1 MIGQILGNRY
11 EILEKIGEGGMSEV
25 YKARCNK
32 LNRFVAVKILKE
44 SLASNEEIVEKFKK
58 EATAIAALS
67 DNNIV
72 NVLDVGSQDNINYI
86 VMELVKGKTLKE
98 LIVEF
103 GKMNYETAIKIAIQV
118 AKALD
123 CAHKNGII
131 HRDVKPQ
138 NILVTEDGIIKVTDF
153 GIAKSSG
160 SGTLTNS
167 STVMGSAHYFSPE
180 QAKGSFLDARTDLYS
195 LGVVIYEMT
204 TGRLPF
210 DAESPVTVALKHIQE
225 EPIPPKQINS
235 KIPESLNN
243 LILKA
248 MSKEPS
254 KRYQTAKELIN
265 DLQKIKDDPN
275 VKIGANPKEDD
286 GHTIIMSAVNPDE
299 INNIKNSTSNNYNNY
314 DNENYDSYDNDYD
327 DENDDDYDDDYYDD
341 DDDDEYEDYYDDD
354 YDDDDYDDDNYHRGR
369 KKENKSKKIIIT
381 IVSILAICLIG
392 VVGYNALG
400 NSTSESSESNNEV
413 NVPPIEGMTIEQ
425 AKTELSKA
433 QLKLVEGG
441 TEESDKPEGT
451 IISVYPKVGTSVKIK
466 TEVRVIVSGGQTKIK
481 MPDLTES
488 TLDDAKALLAES
500 DLNNYEIIEQYS
512 NSIPSG
518 EVIGTEPE
526 AGKEVSNDT
535 AIKIYIS
542 KGKEIKYVTVEDV
555 IGMSENR
562 AKSTL
567 EKSGLTVADV
577 QTVKVKDDSN
587 VNVVVKQSIE
597 PGKSVQAGT
606 SITIY
611 IGYKEE
617 EKEQSVDLR
626 VVIGMQGSEAIQ
638 YLVNLGFSRSN
649 IALDGTGNRN
659 DVVENVS
666 SKYAKP
672 SEAIT
677 LYTEKVSSPSEGTGN
692 GNEGGNNPPKNDDE
706 GDQNPETTTVDNN

>member
-44 SLASNEEIVEKFKK
+44 SLANNEEIVEKFKK

-72 NVLDVGSQDNINYI
+72 NVLDVGTQDNINYI

-103 GKMNYETAIKIAIQV
+103 GKMNYETAVKIGIQV

-138 NILVTEDGIIKVTDF
+138 NILVTEDGVIKVTDF

-160 SGTLTNS
+160 SKTLTNS

-180 QAKGSFLDARTDLYS
+180 QAKGSFLDVRTDLYS
-195 LGVVIYEMT
+195 LGVVLYEMT

-248 MSKEPS
+248 MSKDPN
-254 KRYQTAKELIN
+254 KRYQTARELIN

-275 VKIGANPKEDD
+275 VKIGADLNEDD

-299 INNIKNSTSNNYNNY
+299 IKNIKNSATSSK
-314 DNENYDSYDNDYD
+314 DDDYYE
-327 DENDDDYDDDYYDD
+327 DENDDDNYYDDDEDDEDYDDDYYED
-341 DDDDEYEDYYDDD
+341 EDYYDDD
-354 YDDDDYDDDNYHRGR
+354 EDDDYYKR
-369 KKENKSKKIIIT
+369 KKGNNKSKKIIIA
-381 IVSILAICLIG
+381 IVSILAILIVG
-392 VVGYNALG
+392 TVGYNVLG
-400 NSTSESSESNNEV
+400 KNSESSSSNKKEIK
-413 NVPPIEGMTIEQ
+413 VPNIEGMTIEQ
-425 AKTELSKA
+425 AKTELSKLG
-433 QLKLVEGG
+433 LKLVEGG
-441 TEESDKPEGT
+441 TEESDKPAGT
-451 IISVYPKVGTSVKIK
+451 IISVYPKVGTAVKAS
-466 TEVRVIVSGGQTKIK
+466 TEVRVIVSGGQTSIK

-488 TLDDAKALLAES
+488 TLEDAKALLEDS
-500 DLNNYEIIEQYS
+500 GLTNYEVVEKYS
-512 NSIPSG
+512 NSIKAG
-518 EVIGTEPE
+518 EVIGTDPD
-526 AGKEVSNDT
+526 AGEEVSDET
-535 AIKIYIS
+535 KITIYVS
-542 KGKEIKYVTVEDV
+542 KGPEVKYVTVEDV
-555 IGMSENR
+555 RGMSENR

-567 EKSGLTVADV
+567 EAAGLTIADV
-577 QTVKVKDDSN
+577 QTVEVKDDSS

-597 PGKSVQAGT
+597 PGKSVQEGT

-611 IGYKEE
+611 IGYKKE
-617 EKEQSVDLR
+617 EKEQSVDVSD
-626 VVIGMQGSEAIQ
+626 VVGMTGSDAIE
-638 YLVNLGFSRSN
+638 YLVSLGFKRSN
-649 IALDGTGNRN
+649 ITLSGTGNRS
-659 DVVENVS
+659 DIVESAS
-666 SKYAKP
+666 SQYAKP
-672 SEAIT
+672 SETIT
-677 LYTEKVSSPSEGTGN
+677 LYMEKTSEPSDIDDDPNNNN
-692 GNEGGNNPPKNDDE
+692 GNNDNNNDNND
-706 GDQNPETTTVDNN
+706 VDNNNSSSTSTADHN

>member
-44 SLASNEEIVEKFKK
+44 SLVSNEEIVEKFKK

-86 VMELVKGKTLKE
+86 VMELVQGKTLKE

-138 NILVTEDGIIKVTDF
+138 NILVTEDGVIKVTDF

-275 VKIGANPKEDD
+275 VKIGANTREDD
-286 GHTIIMSAVNPDE
+286 GHTIIMSAVNPEE
-299 INNIKNSTSNNYNNY
+299 INNIKNSTSNNYEGY
-314 DNENYDSYDNDYD
+314 DDSYDNDDDYD
-327 DENDDDYDDDYYDD
+327 DENDDNYDYD
-341 DDDDEYEDYYDDD
+341 DDD
-354 YDDDDYDDDNYHRGR
+354 YDDDDYDDDDYDNYHRSR
-369 KKENKSKKIIIT
+369 KKGNKSKKIIVT

-400 NSTSESSESNNEV
+400 NSNTGSSESKNEV

-425 AKTELSKA
+425 AKTELSKV

-488 TLDDAKALLAES
+488 TLDDAKALLEES

-518 EVIGTEPE
+518 EVIGTDPD
-526 AGKEVSNDT
+526 AGEEVSNET
-535 AIKIYIS
+535 EIKIYVS

-555 IGMSENR
+555 MGMSENR

-567 EKSGLTVADV
+567 EQSGLTVADV
-577 QTVKVKDDSN
+577 QTIKVKDDSN

-617 EKEQSVDLR
+617 EKEQSISLTD
-626 VVIGMQGSEAIQ
+626 VIGMNGYDAIE
-638 YLVNLGFSRSN
+638 YLVNLGFKRSN
-649 IALDGTGNRN
+649 ISLGGTGNKN
-659 DVVENVS
+659 DLVESVS
-666 SKYAKP
+666 QQYAKP
-672 SEAIT
+672 SQSIT
-677 LYTEKVSSPSEGTGN
+677 LNMEQSSYNPS
-692 GNEGGNNPPKNDDE
+692 
-706 GDQNPETTTVDNN
+706 DNNNGDNNNGDNNNENNNNNNDNNNNDNNNESSTVSHN

>member
-275 VKIGANPKEDD
+275 VKIGVNPKEDD

-299 INNIKNSTSNNYNNY
+299 INNIKNSTSNNYN
-314 DNENYDSYDNDYD
+314 DYD
-327 DENDDDYDDDYYDD
+327 DENDDSYDDYDDYDDENDDYDDDGDYD
-341 DDDDEYEDYYDDD
+341 DYYD
-354 YDDDDYDDDNYHRGR
+354 DDDDYDDDNYSRSR
-369 KKENKSKKIIIT
+369 KKDNKSKKIIIT

-400 NSTSESSESNNEV
+400 KSSTGSSESKNEV

-425 AKTELSKA
+425 AKTELSKV

-441 TEESDKPEGT
+441 TEESDKPAGT
-451 IISVYPKVGTSVKIK
+451 IISVYPKVGTSVKAN
-466 TEVRVIVSGGQTKIK
+466 TEVRVIISGGQTKIK

-488 TLDDAKALLAES
+488 TLDDAKALLEES

-518 EVIGTEPE
+518 EVIGTEPD

-535 AIKIYIS
+535 AIKIYVS

-555 IGMSENR
+555 RGMSENR

-577 QTVKVKDDSN
+577 QTMEVKDDSN

-606 SITIY
+606 SIIIY

-617 EKEQSVDLR
+617 KEQSISLTD
-626 VVIGMQGSEAIQ
+626 VIGMKGSDAIE
-638 YLVNLGFSRSN
+638 YLVGLGFKRSN
-649 IALDGTGNRN
+649 ISLGGTGNKN
-659 DVVENVS
+659 DIVESVS
-666 SKYAKP
+666 QKYAKP
-672 SEAIT
+672 SQSIT
-677 LYTEKVSSPSEGTGN
+677 LNMEQSSYNPS
-692 GNEGGNNPPKNDDE
+692 
-706 GDQNPETTTVDNN
+706 DNNNGDNNNENNNEDNNENENNNNENNNNNESSTASHN

>member
-44 SLASNEEIVEKFKK
+44 SLANNEEIVEKFKK

-72 NVLDVGSQDNINYI
+72 NVLDVGTQDNINYI

-103 GKMNYETAIKIAIQV
+103 GKMNYETAVKIGIQV

-138 NILVTEDGIIKVTDF
+138 NILVTEDGVIKVTDF

-160 SGTLTNS
+160 SKTLTNS

-180 QAKGSFLDARTDLYS
+180 QAKGSFLDVRTDLYS
-195 LGVVIYEMT
+195 LGVVLYEMT

-248 MSKEPS
+248 MSKDPN
-254 KRYQTAKELIN
+254 KRYQTARELIN

-275 VKIGANPKEDD
+275 VKIGADLNEDD

-299 INNIKNSTSNNYNNY
+299 IKNIKNSAMSSK
-314 DNENYDSYDNDYD
+314 DDDDYD
-327 DENDDDYDDDYYDD
+327 DENEDDNNYYDDEEEDDDDYDDDYYDD
-341 DDDDEYEDYYDDD
+341 DDYYEDED
-354 YDDDDYDDDNYHRGR
+354 DDDNYYKR
-369 KKENKSKKIIIT
+369 KKGNNKSKKIIVT
-381 IVSILAICLIG
+381 IVSILAILIIG
-392 VVGYNALG
+392 TVGYNVLG
-400 NSTSESSESNNEV
+400 KSSGSSSSNKKEIK
-413 NVPPIEGMTIEQ
+413 VPNIEGMTIEQ
-425 AKTELSKA
+425 AKTELSKLG
-433 QLKLVEGG
+433 LKLVEGG

-451 IISVYPKVGTSVKIK
+451 IISVYPKVGTAVKAS
-466 TEVRVIVSGGQTKIK
+466 TEVRVIVSGGQTSIK

-488 TLDDAKALLAES
+488 TLEDAKALLEDS
-500 DLNNYEIIEQYS
+500 GLTNYEVVEKYS
-512 NSIPSG
+512 NSIKAG
-518 EVIGTEPE
+518 EVIGTDPD
-526 AGKEVSNDT
+526 AGEEVSDET
-535 AIKIYIS
+535 KITIYVS
-542 KGKEIKYVTVEDV
+542 KGPEIKYVTVEDV
-555 IGMSENR
+555 RGMSENR

-567 EKSGLTVADV
+567 EAAGLKVADV
-577 QTVKVKDDSN
+577 QTVEVKDDSS

-597 PGKSVQAGT
+597 PGKSVQEGT

-611 IGYKEE
+611 IGYKKE
-617 EKEQSVDLR
+617 EKEQSVD
-626 VVIGMQGSEAIQ
+626 VSDVIGMTGSDAIE
-638 YLVNLGFSRSN
+638 YLVSLGFKRSN
-649 IALDGTGNRN
+649 ITLSGTGNRS
-659 DVVENVS
+659 DIVESAS
-666 SKYAKP
+666 SQYAKP
-672 SEAIT
+672 SQTIT
-677 LYTEKVSSPSEGTGN
+677 LYMEKTSEPSDT
-692 GNEGGNNPPKNDDE
+692 D
-706 GDQNPETTTVDNN
+706 DNNNNGENGENGDNNSSSTQTASHN

>member
-72 NVLDVGSQDNINYI
+72 NVLDVGTQDNINYI
-86 VMELVKGKTLKE
+86 VMELVQGKTLKE

-138 NILVTEDGIIKVTDF
+138 NILVTEDGVIKVTDF

-275 VKIGANPKEDD
+275 VKIGANTKEDD
-286 GHTIIMSAVNPDE
+286 GHTIIMSAVNPEE
-299 INNIKNSTSNNYNNY
+299 INNIKNSTSNNYEGY
-314 DNENYDSYDNDYD
+314 DDSYDNDDDYD
-327 DENDDDYDDDYYDD
+327 DENDDNYD
-341 DDDDEYEDYYDDD
+341 YDDD
-354 YDDDDYDDDNYHRGR
+354 YDDDDYDDDDYDNYHRSR
-369 KKENKSKKIIIT
+369 KKGNKSKKIIVT

-400 NSTSESSESNNEV
+400 NSSSGSSESKKEV
-413 NVPPIEGMTIEQ
+413 KIPPIEGMTIEQ
-425 AKTELSKA
+425 AKTELGKV

-488 TLDDAKALLAES
+488 TLEDAKALLEEN
-500 DLNNYEIIEQYS
+500 DLNNYDIIEQYS
-512 NSIPSG
+512 DSISAG
-518 EVIGTEPE
+518 EIIGTDPE
-526 AGKEVSNDT
+526 AGEEVSNDT
-535 AIKIYIS
+535 KIKIYVS

-555 IGMSENR
+555 RGMSENR

-567 EKSGLTVADV
+567 EKLGLTVADV
-577 QTVKVKDDSN
+577 QTIEVKDDSN

-597 PGKSVQAGT
+597 SGKSVQVGT
-606 SITIY
+606 PIIIY

-617 EKEQSVDLR
+617 EQSISLAD
-626 VVIGMQGSEAIQ
+626 VIGMRGSDAIE
-638 YLVNLGFSRSN
+638 YLVNLGFKRSN
-649 IALDGTGNRN
+649 ISLGGTGNKN
-659 DVVENVS
+659 DFVESVS
-666 SKYAKP
+666 QQYAKP
-672 SEAIT
+672 SQSIT
-677 LYTEKVSSPSEGTGN
+677 LNMEQSSYNPS
-692 GNEGGNNPPKNDDE
+692 
-706 GDQNPETTTVDNN
+706 DNNNDNENNNNGGIYNDNNNENNDENNDENNNESSTAGHN

>member
-86 VMELVKGKTLKE
+86 VMELVKGKTLKD

-138 NILVTEDGIIKVTDF
+138 NILVTEDGVIKVTDF

-160 SGTLTNS
+160 SGTITNS

-210 DAESPVTVALKHIQE
+210 DAESPVAVALKHIQE
-225 EPIPPKQINS
+225 EPIPPKQINP

-275 VKIGANPKEDD
+275 VKIGVNPKEDD
-286 GHTIIMSAVNPDE
+286 GHTIIMSAVNPEE
-299 INNIKNSTSNNYNNY
+299 INKIKNSASNNY
-314 DNENYDSYDNDYD
+314 DDYD
-327 DENDDDYDDDYYDD
+327 DENDDDYDDDY
-341 DDDDEYEDYYDDD
+341 DDENDDSYDDD
-354 YDDDDYDDDNYHRGR
+354 YDDEYYDDYDDDDDYNDDNYHRSR
-369 KKENKSKKIIIT
+369 KKGNKSKKIIIT

-400 NSTSESSESNNEV
+400 SGSSESSKKKNEV
-413 NVPPIEGMTIEQ
+413 KVPQIEGMTIEQ
-425 AKTELSKA
+425 AKTELSKV

-488 TLDDAKALLAES
+488 TLDDAKALLEES
-500 DLNNYEIIEQYS
+500 DLNNYDIIEQYS
-512 NSIPSG
+512 NSIPYG
-518 EVIGTEPE
+518 EVIGTDPD
-526 AGKEVSNDT
+526 AGDEVSSDT
-535 AIKIYIS
+535 QIKIYVS
-542 KGKEIKYVTVEDV
+542 KGPEVKYVTVEDV
-555 IGMSENR
+555 RGMSENR

-567 EKSGLTVADV
+567 EQLGLTVADV
-577 QTVKVKDDSN
+577 QTVEVKDDSS

-597 PGKSVQAGT
+597 PGKSVKEGT
-606 SITIY
+606 AITIY
-611 IGYKEE
+611 IGYKKE
-617 EKEQSVDLR
+617 EKEEESINISN
-626 VVIGMQGSEAIQ
+626 VIGMQGSEAIQ
-638 YLVNLGFSRSN
+638 YLVGLGFSKSN
-649 IALDGTGNRN
+649 IALDGTGNRK
-659 DVVENVS
+659 DVVESVS

-677 LYTEKVSSPSEGTGN
+677 LYMEKVPTPGEGTEN
-692 GNEGGNNPPKNDDE
+692 DNEGENNQPADGE